1 MDLLEVE
8 FLVEKEFVIVV
19 LNFVLDKIYL
29 IGVSDGFC
37 IFNLKFKKKF
47 IIYIKI
53 KILELN
59 CNFRL

>member
-29 IGVSDGFC
+29 IGVSDRFC
-37 IFNLKFKKKF
+37 IFNLKFKKKN
-47 IIYIKI
+47 YNIKI
-53 KILELN
+53 KILELS

>member
-29 IGVSDGFC
+29 IGVSDWFC
-37 IFNLKFKKKF
+37 IFNLKFKKKNYN
-47 IIYIKI
+47 IY
-53 KILELN
+53 
-59 CNFRL
+59 